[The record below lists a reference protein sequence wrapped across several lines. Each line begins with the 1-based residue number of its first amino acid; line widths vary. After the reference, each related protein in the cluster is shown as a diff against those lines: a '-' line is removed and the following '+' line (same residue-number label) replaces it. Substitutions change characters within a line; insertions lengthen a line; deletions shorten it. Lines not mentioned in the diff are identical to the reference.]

1 VLLSQ
6 VIIPFFARKHR
17 FVFTTKRLNDKN
29 IQELEQSLQSQFEN
43 HFQADEISQ
52 LAREEKFVQRKS
64 KLDGITFLS
73 LIVFNNSALRHES
86 LNDLT
91 IDLAQYY
98 NVDITKQG
106 LQERF
111 NEYAVSFLTAALE
124 NLLNKQFFEKVSIPD
139 CIEFK
144 RFLIKDSVCFQVDS
158 SLADYY
164 PGSGGSASK
173 ANVRIQF
180 EYDLLNGKIIDLSIN
195 AFNDQDAKDSIAT
208 LDFIKEN
215 DLIVRD
221 LAYMHIDALQGIID
235 KTAHFLSRLN
245 STTKAYQKKNGEL
258 VELDF
263 SAIIWFMRENKI
275 KQVEQTVVLGENKD
289 LQVRLFLFL
298 MPTAVHNK
306 RIRKAQKS
314 AKKKGY
320 QVSKAFKIRAA
331 LGLFITSAPVEFLK
345 IDMAYKIYSLR
356 WQIELTF
363 KIWKSICKIDKVKKV
378 KKERLECYILAK
390 LLIIVLCWRIA
401 WFTSRLLKQH
411 YGKDMS
417 FYKSF
422 KTLMRDM
429 YRLEK
434 LFVSELIHAVDYLLE
449 FLKLSSTKHLLEK
462 KKGQS
467 FSPEVFVS
475 SLTFEDTLVLGAILD
490 T

>member
-1 VLLSQ
+1 
-6 VIIPFFARKHR
+6 
-17 FVFTTKRLNDKN
+17 
-29 IQELEQSLQSQFEN
+29 LQGQFEN

-73 LIVFNNSALRHES
+73 LIVFNNSALCHES
-86 LNDLT
+86 LNDLS
-91 IDLAQYY
+91 IDLGQHY
-98 NVDITKQG
+98 NVDISKQG

-111 NEYAVSFLTAALE
+111 NEYAVSFLAAALE
-124 NLLNKQFFEKVSIPD
+124 NLLNKQFFEKVSIPE

-158 SLADYY
+158 SLAEYY
-164 PGSGGSASK
+164 PGSGGSGSK

-180 EYDLLNGKIIDLSIN
+180 EYDLLNGTIVDLSIN

-208 LDFIKEN
+208 LDYLEN
-215 DLIVRD
+215 GDLIVRD
-221 LAYMHIDALQGIID
+221 LAYMHLDALHGIIN
-235 KTAHFLSRLN
+235 KSAHFLSRLN
-245 STTKAYQKKNGEL
+245 STTKAYQKKNGEF
-258 VELDF
+258 VEFDF
-263 SAIIWFMRENKI
+263 SAIIRFMRENRI
-275 KQVEQTVVLGENKD
+275 KQVEETVFLGEKKD

-306 RIRKAQKS
+306 RIRNAQKS

-331 LGLFITSAPVEFLK
+331 LGLFISSAPGKLLT

-378 KKERLECYILAK
+378 KKERLECYILSK

-401 WFTSRLLKQH
+401 WFTSRLLKQ
-411 YGKDMS
+411 YCGKDLS
-417 FYKSF
+417 YYKSF

-429 YRLEK
+429 HRLEQ
-434 LFVSELIHAVDYLLE
+434 LFVAELIPAVDYLIE
-449 FLKLSSTKHLLEK
+449 FLKLSSKKHLLEK

-467 FSPEVFVS
+467 YSPDVLAS
-475 SLTFEDTLVLGAILD
+475 SLTFEDTLVLVAISD
-490 T
+490 S